1 MSPIRL
7 ALSGVSACSMV
18 RSVLNAELCLPHR
31 TDCHLPPSQRY
42 IILVVWGERTH
53 SLASG
58 LSQMLKVKSHECQKG
73 KSSLLRIKSPSR
85 LQG

>member
-1 MSPIRL
+1 MFPIRL
-7 ALSGVSACSMV
+7 ALPGVSACSMV
-18 RSVLNAELCLPHR
+18 RSVLNAELCQ
-31 TDCHLPPSQRY
+31 TAPSQHY
-42 IILVVWGERTH
+42 MILVVWGERTH

>member
-7 ALSGVSACSMV
+7 ALPGVSACSMV
-18 RSVLNAELCLPHR
+18 RSVLNAELCQ
-31 TDCHLPPSQRY
+31 TAPSQHY
-42 IILVVWGERTH
+42 MILVVWGERTH

>member
-7 ALSGVSACSMV
+7 ALPGFSACSMV
-18 RSVLNAELCLPHR
+18 RSFLNTGLYLPHQ
-31 TDCHLPPSQRY
+31 TDCHPPPSQHCT
-42 IILVVWGERTH
+42 IPVVWGERTN

-73 KSSLLRIKSPSR
+73 KCSLLRTKSPSR
-85 LQG
+85 L